1 MPVASCQT
9 LYIKTDKTLAEK
21 TDKTLAKSNLLL
33 LNGFLILHFPSFL
46 HEPHAAG
53 QILLLTK
60 IGNWKTLHYPFPF
73 QRSSLETTKEGFVTP
88 PVGKI
93 QALPFTIFL
102 LLMVQSLVSPMVSVF
117 LLGAC
122 SSSFWGRMVLYVH
135 LVLFQTGISWA
146 WVTLLLHFSKWTNI
160 LAFIT

>member
-1 MPVASCQT
+1 MTVSTFTLYILISFTLLTDLPVASCQT

-21 TDKTLAKSNLLL
+21 TDKTLAKSHLLL

-53 QILLLTK
+53 QSLLLIK

-73 QRSSLETTKEGFVTP
+73 QRSSLATAKEGFVTP
-88 PVGKI
+88 PVGKT

-102 LLMVQSLVSPMVSVF
+102 LLMGQSLVVSPVVSVF

-122 SSSFWGRMVLYVH
+122 SSSFWGRMVLCVH
-135 LVLFQTGISWA
+135 LVPF
-146 WVTLLLHFSKWTNI
+146 
-160 LAFIT
+160 